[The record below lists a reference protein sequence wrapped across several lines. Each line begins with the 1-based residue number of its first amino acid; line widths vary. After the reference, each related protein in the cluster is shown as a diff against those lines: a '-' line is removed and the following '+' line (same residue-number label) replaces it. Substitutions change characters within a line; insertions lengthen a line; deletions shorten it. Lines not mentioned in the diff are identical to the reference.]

1 MADLKEKEIE
11 TTENVEEVKE
21 KDGAL
26 KEVPTEK
33 DATITEEKMGE
44 NPSED
49 KDEKEPENK
58 GEEKK
63 EEGEIE
69 DTEPRG
75 NGVRVEDL
83 ITKEEFESRFAALE
97 SKYDAVVKENSDL
110 KDALSKMKEKYEDP
124 NFGDYQKKGVAEK
137 DDIANDTFDSY
148 SKQFM

>member
-1 MADLKEKEIE
+1 MADLKEKEIN

-21 KDGAL
+21 EDGAL

-33 DATITEEKMGE
+33 DATITEEKKEE
-44 NPSED
+44 NPSEE
-49 KDEKEPENK
+49 KDEKEPEVE
-58 GEEKK
+58 GEEK

-83 ITKEEFESRFAALE
+83 ITKEEFEARFAALE
-97 SKYDAVVKENSDL
+97 SKYDAVVKENTDL

-137 DDIANDTFDSY
+137 DDIANDTFESY
-148 SKQFM
+148 SRQFM